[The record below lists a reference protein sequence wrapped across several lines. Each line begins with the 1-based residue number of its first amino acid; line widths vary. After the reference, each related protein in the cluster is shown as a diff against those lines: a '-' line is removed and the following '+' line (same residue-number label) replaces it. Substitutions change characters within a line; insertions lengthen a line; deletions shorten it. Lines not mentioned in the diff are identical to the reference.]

1 VERMVGA
8 HVSLVSK
15 EEYVKY
21 GSVMLCNLLA
31 DQLKSQ
37 GRKPYVIPVG
47 GSNSLGTWYAILHQS
62 WHLKMSHVS
71 QNKDVLWIYQMNAL
85 SLL

>member
-1 VERMVGA
+1 
-8 HVSLVSK
+8 
-15 EEYVKY
+15 
-21 GSVMLCNLLA
+21 MLCNLLA